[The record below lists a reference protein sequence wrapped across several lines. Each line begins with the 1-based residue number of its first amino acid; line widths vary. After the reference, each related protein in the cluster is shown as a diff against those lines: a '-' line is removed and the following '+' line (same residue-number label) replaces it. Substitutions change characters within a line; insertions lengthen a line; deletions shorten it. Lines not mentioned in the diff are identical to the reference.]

1 MGALLKKPELKVDL
15 SDIQAARDRIGDVV
29 QATRIEQSLNAS
41 KEVGAEVFLKFENE
55 QRTGS
60 FKIRGALNKLK
71 SLTDEQK
78 AKGIVASSAGN
89 HAQGVALAA
98 TLSGAKSTVVMPTR
112 SSLVKQTA
120 TKSYG
125 AKIVL
130 HGDIYDHAYA
140 KAREL
145 EAETGAIFVH
155 PYEDPMIIA
164 GQGTIGLEIFENIKD
179 IDSVVVPIGGGG
191 LISGISVA
199 LKSLNPKIRVY
210 GVVAENAPGMKNLF
224 QKKPVSEK
232 ASFVSIAD
240 GISVKAP
247 SAAMYEN
254 FISKYV
260 DDVVSVDENEI
271 AAAVVFLLERGKT
284 VVEGSGAVSFAG
296 MMHGK
301 LNLGAKTCAV
311 LSGGNIDLN
320 LMAQIIERGLTRS
333 GRVARVSVVVDD
345 RPGTLLNLTQVIA
358 DLGANILEVDHDR
371 LSPDLH
377 PKETRIE
384 FLLEIRNENQ
394 MAEIH
399 SEIRRRGI
407 SEKIQ

>member
-1 MGALLKKPELKVDL
+1 MLIDL
-15 SDIQAARDRIGDVV
+15 ADIQAARDRIGDVV
-29 QATRIEQSLNAS
+29 QSTRIEQSLNAS
-41 KEVGAEVFLKFENE
+41 KDVGSEVYFKFENE

-98 TLSGAKSTVVMPTR
+98 TLTGAKSTVVMPTR

-125 AKIVL
+125 AKVIL
-130 HGDIYDHAYA
+130 HGEIYDQAYL

-145 EAETGAIFVH
+145 EVETGAIFVH

-164 GQGTIGLEIFENIKD
+164 GQGTIGLEIFESIKD

-199 LKSLNPKIRVY
+199 LKALNPKIRIY

-224 QKKPVSEK
+224 QKKAPSEK

-240 GISVKAP
+240 GISVKTP
-247 SAAMYEN
+247 SPAMYET

-271 AAAVVFLLERGKT
+271 AAAVVFLLERAKT
-284 VVEGSGAVSFAG
+284 IVEGSGAVSLAA
-296 MMHGK
+296 MMHKK

-345 RPGTLLNLTQVIA
+345 RPGTLLMLTQVIA
-358 DLGANILEVDHDR
+358 DLGANILEVEHDR
-371 LSPDLH
+371 LSADLH

-394 MAEIH
+394 MQEIH
-399 SEIRRRGI
+399 TEIRRRGI
-407 SEKIQ
+407 SEKIF